1 MIFSRWPFAL
11 IAVLTLGCGES
22 TSGTED
28 PMAQG
33 CPESGARVFFTAQ
46 GDVTLNGRR
55 MDVSELQNA
64 LLALSPMPTV
74 ICYSRE
80 SPDAE
85 PHPAV
90 QTVIEAMMATQL
102 PVGFYTDATFRT
114 PVVPE

>member
-1 MIFSRWPFAL
+1 MLSSRLLFIL
-11 IAVLTLGCGES
+11 IPALTLGCGES

-28 PMAQG
+28 PMAEG

-46 GDVTLNGRR
+46 GDVTLNNQR
-55 MDVSELQNA
+55 MKVSELQNI
-64 LLALSPMPTV
+64 LLALSPTPTV

-80 SPDAE
+80 NPDAE

-102 PVGFYTDATFRT
+102 PIGFYTDATFRT
-114 PVVPE
+114 PVLPE

>member
-1 MIFSRWPFAL
+1 MLSPRLLFIL
-11 IAVLTLGCGES
+11 IPILTLGCGES

-46 GDVTLNGRR
+46 GDVTLNNQR
-55 MDVSELQNA
+55 MEVSELQNA
-64 LLALSPMPTV
+64 LVALSPTPTV

-80 SPDAE
+80 NPEAE

-102 PVGFYTDATFRT
+102 PIGFYTDATFQT

>member
-1 MIFSRWPFAL
+1 MVSSRWLFTL
-11 IAVLTLGCGES
+11 IAVLTLGCGGS

-28 PMAQG
+28 PVAQG

-46 GDVTLNGRR
+46 GDVTLNDQR

-64 LLALSPMPTV
+64 LLALSPTPTV

-80 SPDAE
+80 NPDAE